1 VTTSAERLE
10 ELRRRA
16 LAADVE
22 PISDPAELARQSIR
36 AHLEEIG
43 GIVPPDLPEVDIR
56 LHGPGVPGHDIPVR
70 EAAGILTALQETVA
84 SIGQV
89 LSRRTTASG
98 PINAQVLKST
108 ELRLSPELDPRSV
121 VFHLTGPGEDVSGDE
136 APALTGND
144 TLVDVAMREL
154 FTLVM
159 QSASAD
165 EPEAAGSLARELR
178 RFGPRVAKHLA
189 ELANHVV
196 KDEIDMDLTWRT
208 PRGRRQRATLERH
221 TAQTI
226 RDAIKLNEIETLR
239 VELTGTLITI
249 STTKKAELKTVDQGA
264 VRIAVDDRLTASL
277 GLFFNHRVVILAEQT
292 TRWSTDTGHET
303 RSYRMLDIRLAE
315 PEAVT

>member
-10 ELRRRA
+10 QLRRQA
-16 LAADVE
+16 FAADIE
-22 PISDPAELARQSIR
+22 PISDPEELARRSIR
-36 AHLEEIG
+36 AHLEDVG
-43 GIVPPDLPEVDIR
+43 GVVPPDLPEIDIR

-70 EAAGILTALQETVA
+70 EATGILTSLQETVA

-89 LSRRTTASG
+89 LSHRATASG

-108 ELRLSPELDPRSV
+108 ELRMSPLPRPGSI
-121 VFHLTGPGEDVSGDE
+121 VFHLTGPGEGISGDE
-136 APALTGND
+136 APALTSND
-144 TLVDVAMREL
+144 TLVDSAMREL
-154 FTLVM
+154 FTLVE
-159 QSASAD
+159 QSANAD
-165 EPEAAGSLARELR
+165 EPETAGSLARELR

-189 ELANHVV
+189 ELAEHVV

-208 PRGRRQRATLERH
+208 PRGRRQHATLERR

-239 VELTGTLITI
+239 VELMGILITI
-249 STTKKAELKTVDQGA
+249 STTKKAELKTVNQET
-264 VRIAVDDRLTASL
+264 VRISVDDHLTASL
-277 GLFFNHRVVILAEQT
+277 GLFFNHRVVIVAEQT

-315 PEAVT
+315 PEAIT